1 MNINIIYSNM
11 NVYKTESR
19 NTMNANDMQNAH
31 AFPLALAGIGETLKI
46 VGVKAGKG
54 LNQKLMELGVPV
66 GSEVNVVQ
74 RGHGGAAVVSR
85 GSVRIAL
92 GAGMAQK
99 VMVSIVRSH
108 VGTGEKVAAE

>member
-1 MNINIIYSNM
+1 MN
-11 NVYKTESR
+11 SR
-19 NTMNANDMQNAH
+19 ENRNPH
-31 AFPLALAGIGETLKI
+31 AFPLALAGIGETLTI
-46 VGVKAGKG
+46 MGVKAGKG

-99 VMVSIVRSH
+99 VMVSIVRPDEAASR
-108 VGTGEKVAAE
+108 GTAAR

>member
-1 MNINIIYSNM
+1 M
-11 NVYKTESR
+11 NV
-19 NTMNANDMQNAH
+19 NDMQNGH
-31 AFPLALAGIGETLKI
+31 AFPLALAGLGETLKI
-46 VGVKAGKG
+46 IGVKAGKG

-66 GSEVNVVQ
+66 GSVVNVVQ

-99 VMVSIVRSH
+99 VMVSIVRPEKGASP
-108 VGTGEKVAAE
+108 GTAAP

>member
-1 MNINIIYSNM
+1 M
-11 NVYKTESR
+11 NVDDRQK
-19 NTMNANDMQNAH
+19 AH

-46 VGVKAGKG
+46 IGVKAGKG

-66 GSEVNVVQ
+66 GSQVNVVQ

-99 VMVSIVRSH
+99 VMVSIVRPEATASQ
-108 VGTGEKVAAE
+108 GTAAE